1 MRKGRALPRPHKLRE
16 LLKIRPA
23 ARMGA
28 WRRREIVCLFLAQAQ
43 RTPDSSKVVSSD
55 ASRAKPKTG
64 LVLSGGGMRG
74 AYEVGIVA
82 GIMEVL
88 DPEPGSDP
96 VFQIFAGTSVGAINA
111 TYLASNAAHPDHGA
125 ERLAEVWASL
135 RLEDHARFRPFGLAR
150 LPDALARFRAKAG
163 QAMGSS
169 LLDSRGIEV
178 LVRRSINWEK
188 LHQNIDQGRIDAVMV
203 AALHVVS
210 GRTTMFT
217 ERSPSC
223 HIEPTRDERKATV
236 FERITADHVLA
247 SAAIPLL
254 FPTRRIGEHY
264 YCDGGLRFNTPIAP
278 AIRAGAERLVIV
290 SVRHERSQREV
301 AAVEAADA
309 GSGGELSSAFL
320 IGKLLNALL
329 LDPVAY
335 DLQVLERLNQ
345 VMEVLEET
353 LDADDLERIQR
364 VWIQHRGAPYR
375 RLKKLVFQPS
385 RDLGR
390 VAGEFIKK
398 SLKTTN
404 LRPVAKYLIEKFA
417 SDAPEPE
424 ADWASYLLFDGSFAH
439 ELIEIGRQD
448 ARDQA
453 EKIRE
458 FFS

>member
-1 MRKGRALPRPHKLRE
+1 
-16 LLKIRPA
+16 
-23 ARMGA
+23 
-28 WRRREIVCLFLAQAQ
+28 
-43 RTPDSSKVVSSD
+43 
-55 ASRAKPKTG
+55 
-64 LVLSGGGMRG
+64 MRG

-111 TYLASNAAHPDHGA
+111 TYLASNSAHADHGV
-125 ERLAEVWASL
+125 ERLAEVWNSL

-150 LPDALARFRAKAG
+150 LPESLARFRSKGAEVS
-163 QAMGSS
+163 GSS

-178 LVRRSINWEK
+178 LVRRSIDWAK
-188 LHQNIDQGRIDAVMV
+188 LHENIDRGRIDAVMV
-203 AALHVVS
+203 AALHVLS
-210 GRTTMFT
+210 GRTTLFT
-217 ERSPSC
+217 ERAPHC
-223 HIEPTRDERKATV
+223 RIEPTRDERKVTS
-236 FERITADHVLA
+236 FEPITADHVLA

-254 FPTRRIGEHY
+254 FPTRRIGKHY

-290 SVRHERSQREV
+290 SVRHERSQREI
-301 AAVEAADA
+301 AAAEHADA
-309 GSGGELSSAFL
+309 GKGGELSSVFL

-398 SLKTTN
+398 SLKTTH
-404 LRPVAKYLIEKFA
+404 LRPVAKYIIEKFA

-439 ELIEIGRQD
+439 ELMEIGRQD
-448 ARDQA
+448 ARAQA
-453 EKIRE
+453 DKIRE

>member
-1 MRKGRALPRPHKLRE
+1 MPTEIECVSLARAR
-16 LLKIRPA
+16 
-23 ARMGA
+23 
-28 WRRREIVCLFLAQAQ
+28 
-43 RTPDSSKVVSSD
+43 RTPESSRVVNSEVP
-55 ASRAKPKTG
+55 RAKAKTG

-88 DPEPGSDP
+88 DREPGAGAL
-96 VFQIFAGTSVGAINA
+96 FQIFAGTSVGAINA
-111 TYLASNAAHPDHGA
+111 TYLASNASHADHGV
-125 ERLAEVWASL
+125 ERLAEVWRSL

-150 LPDALARFRAKAG
+150 LPDALARFRAKPG
-163 QAMGSS
+163 EGMGSS

-178 LVRRSINWEK
+178 LVRRSIDWAK
-188 LHQNIDQGRIDAVMV
+188 LHKNVDDGTIDAVMV

-217 ERSPSC
+217 ERGAAC
-223 HIEPTRDERKATV
+223 HIEPTRDERKATA
-236 FERITADHVLA
+236 FEPITADHVLA

-254 FPTRRIGEHY
+254 FPTRRIGAHY

-301 AAVEAADA
+301 AAVEEADP
-309 GSGGELSSAFL
+309 GTGGELSSAFL

-364 VWIQHRGAPYR
+364 VWIKHRGAPYR

-390 VAGEFIKK
+390 VAGEFIKS

-453 EKIRE
+453 EKIRD

>member
-1 MRKGRALPRPHKLRE
+1 V
-16 LLKIRPA
+16 
-23 ARMGA
+23 
-28 WRRREIVCLFLAQAQ
+28 W
-43 RTPDSSKVVSSD
+43 
-55 ASRAKPKTG
+55 PKTG

-88 DPEPGSDP
+88 DPEPGSGP

-111 TYLASNAAHPDHGA
+111 TYLASNAAHADHGV
-125 ERLAEVWASL
+125 ERLAEVWNSL
-135 RLEDHARFRPFGLAR
+135 RLEDHARVRPFGLAR
-150 LPDALARFRAKAG
+150 LPETLARFRPKSSETP
-163 QAMGSS
+163 MGSS

-178 LVRRSINWEK
+178 LVRRTIDWTK
-188 LHQNIDQGRIDAVMV
+188 LHENVDKGLIDAVMV

-217 ERSPSC
+217 ERAPHC
-223 HIEPTRDERKATV
+223 HIEPTRDERKVTS
-236 FERITADHVLA
+236 FERITPDHVLA

-254 FPTRRIGEHY
+254 FPTRRIGDHY

-290 SVRHERSQREV
+290 SVRHERTQREIT
-301 AAVEAADA
+301 AAEMADA
-309 GSGGELSSAFL
+309 GKGGELSSVFL
-320 IGKLLNALL
+320 VGKLLNALL

-364 VWIQHRGAPYR
+364 VWIKHRGAPYR

-390 VAGEFIKK
+390 VAGDFIKK
-398 SLKTTN
+398 SLRTTN
-404 LRPVAKYLIEKFA
+404 LRPVAKYLIEKLA

-448 ARDQA
+448 ARAQA
-453 EKIRE
+453 DKIRE

>member
-1 MRKGRALPRPHKLRE
+1 
-16 LLKIRPA
+16 
-23 ARMGA
+23 
-28 WRRREIVCLFLAQAQ
+28 VN
-43 RTPDSSKVVSSD
+43 SSD
-55 ASRAKPKTG
+55 PPRTKPKTG

-82 GIMEVL
+82 GIMEAL
-88 DPEPGSDP
+88 DPEPGSGP

-111 TYLASNAAHPDHGA
+111 TYLASNASHADHGA
-125 ERLAEVWASL
+125 ERLAEVWESL
-135 RLEDHARFRPFGLAR
+135 RLEDHARVRPFGLAR
-150 LPDALARFRAKAG
+150 LPDALARFRAKPG
-163 QAMGSS
+163 ESIGGS

-178 LVRRSINWEK
+178 LVRRTIDWER
-188 LHQNIDQGRIDAVMV
+188 LHRNIDTGTIDAVMV

-217 ERSPSC
+217 ERGPNC
-223 HIEPTRDERKATV
+223 HMQATRDERRTTS

-264 YCDGGLRFNTPIAP
+264 YCDGGLRFNTPISP

-290 SVRHERSQREV
+290 SVRHERSQREI

-309 GSGGELSSAFL
+309 GQGRELSPVFL
-320 IGKLLNALL
+320 VGKLLNALL

-353 LDADDLERIQR
+353 LDADDLERIQS
-364 VWIQHRGAPYR
+364 VWIKHRGAPYR

-417 SDAPEPE
+417 SDSPEPE

>member
-1 MRKGRALPRPHKLRE
+1 
-16 LLKIRPA
+16 
-23 ARMGA
+23 
-28 WRRREIVCLFLAQAQ
+28 
-43 RTPDSSKVVSSD
+43 
-55 ASRAKPKTG
+55 

-88 DPEPGSDP
+88 DPEPGSPP
-96 VFQIFAGTSVGAINA
+96 VFQVFAGTSVGAINA
-111 TYLASNAAHPDHGA
+111 TYLASNASHADHA
-125 ERLAEVWASL
+125 VERLVEVWKSL
-135 RLEDHARFRPFGLAR
+135 RLEDHARVRPFGLAR
-150 LPDALARFRAKAG
+150 LPDSLRARFRSAKSEDSLG
-163 QAMGSS
+163 TS

-178 LVRRSINWEK
+178 LVRRTIDWAK
-188 LHQNIDQGRIDAVMV
+188 LHENIDRGVIDAVMV

-217 ERSPSC
+217 EHAPHC
-223 HIEPTRDERKATV
+223 HMAPFHDERKATS

-278 AIRAGAERLVIV
+278 AIRAGAERMVII
-290 SVRHERSQREV
+290 SVRHERSQREI
-301 AAVEAADA
+301 AAAEANDA
-309 GSGGELSSAFL
+309 GSGRELSTVFL
-320 IGKLLNALL
+320 LGKLLNALL

-335 DLQVLERLNQ
+335 DLALLDRLNQ

-364 VWIQHRGAPYR
+364 VWIKHRGAPYR
-375 RLKKLVFQPS
+375 RLRTLVFQPS

-398 SLKTTN
+398 SLKTTH
-404 LRPVAKYLIEKFA
+404 LRPVTKYIIEKFA

-439 ELIEIGRQD
+439 ELIEIGRED
-448 ARDQA
+448 ARAQA